1 MRNHPLEY
9 PVILWDFD
17 GVILDSMGV
26 RDLGFEIVLK
36 NYPTEQVNELMKYHR
51 ANGGLSRYVKF
62 RYFFEII
69 RGEQITDKRVNE
81 LARQF
86 SEVMLRELPKKEH
99 IITETLQFIQQQHNT
114 GKEQHIVSGSD
125 QTELR
130 LLCKE
135 LNIDR
140 YFSTIQGS
148 PTPKTELVTRLLA
161 DHDRPKDEFCL
172 IGDSKNDYDA
182 ARANGIDFYG
192 FNNIQLVS
200 LGKGYITRFDG

>member
-1 MRNHPLEY
+1 MRNHPSEY

-36 NYPTEQVNELMKYHR
+36 EYPNDQLDELMKYHR

-62 RYFFEII
+62 RYFFETI
-69 RGEQITDKRVNE
+69 RGEKINDQQLNE
-81 LARQF
+81 LAQKF
-86 SEVMLRELPKKEH
+86 SEVMLHELPNTDL
-99 IITETLQFIQQQHNT
+99 IISKSLAFIQEQHQK

-130 LLCKE
+130 ILCEK
-135 LNIDR
+135 LTINH
-140 YFSTIQGS
+140 FFTTIQGS
-148 PTPKTELVTRLLA
+148 PTPKTELITGILA
-161 DHDRPKDEFCL
+161 EQARPKDKFCL

-182 ARANGIDFYG
+182 AQANGIDFFG
-192 FNNIQLVS
+192 FNNVKLVS
-200 LGKGYITRFDG
+200 LGKRYITRFDG

>member
-1 MRNHPLEY
+1 MRNHPSEY
-9 PVILWDFD
+9 PLILWDFD

-36 NYPTEQVNELMKYHR
+36 DYPTEQVNELMKYHR

-69 RGEQITDKRVNE
+69 RGEQITDERVND
-81 LARQF
+81 LARLF

-99 IITETLQFIQQQHNT
+99 IIKETLEYIQRQHDK

-148 PTPKTELVTRLLA
+148 PTPKTKLVSSILA
-161 DHDRPKDEFCL
+161 DHNRPKDEFCL

-192 FNNIQLVS
+192 FNNVKLVS
-200 LGKGYITRFDG
+200 LGKRYITRFDG